1 MDVVRIDCAD
11 LDDLLHLGDADLPRH
26 RAGRVEVARG
36 LAEQQVAGL
45 VGLPCL
51 DQRYVGDKR
60 GFQHVMPP
68 VDLACLLA
76 LCDYGAV
83 AGGGEER
90 GNPRAAGA
98 QALGKR
104 ALGIELKLKLA
115 SQELALE
122 LLVLA
127 HVGRNHLPD
136 LARAQQ
142 LAEAEA
148 VDAGVRS
155 EEHTSELQ
163 SLMRISYAVFCLKK

>member
-1 MDVVRIDCAD
+1 
-11 LDDLLHLGDADLPRH
+11 
-26 RAGRVEVARG
+26 
-36 LAEQQVAGL
+36 
-45 VGLPCL
+45 
-51 DQRYVGDKR
+51 
-60 GFQHVMPP
+60 MPP

-90 GNPRAAGA
+90 GIPRAAGA

-136 LARAQQ
+136 L
-142 LAEAEA
+142 
-148 VDAGVRS
+148 RS
-155 EEHTSELQ
+155 AKHTSALQ
-163 SLMRISYAVFCLKK
+163 ARMRISDAARCLKITRMNSSLYTDQFLPR

>member
-1 MDVVRIDCAD
+1 
-11 LDDLLHLGDADLPRH
+11 
-26 RAGRVEVARG
+26 
-36 LAEQQVAGL
+36 
-45 VGLPCL
+45 
-51 DQRYVGDKR
+51 
-60 GFQHVMPP
+60 MPP

-148 VDAGVRS
+148 VDAGVLGDHGQALDARLAQRRDPRLGAATEPETDTHEGLVS
-155 EEHTSELQ
+155 GGPDHPGRARLRGHLASQLP
-163 SLMRISYAVFCLKK
+163 AP